1 MVNPPPRPA
10 THTEPSVNNSGANLA
25 SLLGRARRQ
34 LAGLPAGQLE
44 AEVLLAHVL
53 GVNRAWLFAHPE
65 REIPSDEAAAFIR
78 LLARRE
84 RGEPLAYLTGTR
96 EFWSLSLRVT
106 PDVLIPRPETELLVE
121 TALRHIP
128 EGADWRVAD
137 LGTGC
142 GAVAIAIAVERP
154 RCELHATDCCPAALQ
169 VAADNVEQHAAGRV
183 QLHLGSW
190 LEPLDGRFRVIVSNP
205 PYVAAND
212 PHLSEGDC
220 RFEPRGALTP
230 GADGMEAIRHIVD
243 NALPRLEPGGL
254 LAFEHGHDHG
264 AASRT
269 LLNEFGYRDVRTFR
283 DLEGRERVSCG
294 IGT

>member
-1 MVNPPPRPA
+1 
-10 THTEPSVNNSGANLA
+10 VNNSGANLA

-65 REIPSDEAAAFIR
+65 REIPADEAAAFIR

-128 EGADWRVAD
+128 EGRRQRRAARRRARSASSGF
-137 LGTGC
+137 LAGTAGWPLQ
-142 GAVAIAIAVERP
+142 GHRQQPAV
-154 RCELHATDCCPAALQ
+154 
-169 VAADNVEQHAAGRV
+169 
-183 QLHLGSW
+183 
-190 LEPLDGRFRVIVSNP
+190 
-205 PYVAAND
+205 
-212 PHLSEGDC
+212 C
-220 RFEPRGALTP
+220 RGE
-230 GADGMEAIRHIVD
+230 
-243 NALPRLEPGGL
+243 
-254 LAFEHGHDHG
+254 
-264 AASRT
+264 
-269 LLNEFGYRDVRTFR
+269 
-283 DLEGRERVSCG
+283 
-294 IGT
+294 